1 METRRNVKKPAKYD
15 DFLEYDLYESDSD
28 EELFSEDDDTDF
40 DKCYSDSDEGESDFE
55 ADTNETAVAE
65 QENNDQHIWYSDIVD
80 IKQFPFSKE
89 NSGIQNNI
97 VNENSTPRDAFEAL
111 FSVDV
116 VDHLVRATNE
126 YGKLL
131 FDSKP
136 LDKRVEFQDTN
147 RKEMLKFLGLCLLQ
161 GQTKCPTIRKL
172 FSKHPLYYRPVF
184 SATMSGRRFET
195 ILRSFNTHSDPDI
208 SPGQSSD
215 DRLTKVRPLLNMM
228 IKRFSEAYVPDKELS
243 LDESLLLWRGRLMFR
258 VYNQRKS
265 AKYGIL
271 FYELTTSDGYV
282 LNIEIYQGNDPQQQ
296 QEGKKTEKI
305 VLRLM
310 DPYLDKGHHL
320 FMDNFYN
327 SVSLSSLL
335 LSRNTHTTGT
345 LRSNRKNN
353 PKDVVSA
360 KLKRGEFIWKRSG
373 EVYVTKW
380 KDKRDVLTLTTAHH
394 PNLVEVENRYGE
406 PKIKPVDVASY
417 NDHMSGVDRA
427 DQMTSYYSSPRKTI
441 RWYKKVLFHLLDV
454 SVWNAYYMYKK
465 FHPKISFLYFRDSL
479 IISLIDLPPD
489 VREGK
494 QLISLSKSTPGRP
507 ISKTLPPIT
516 RSLPSQ
522 NYHTL
527 EKIPPPNDW
536 KRKSYFLR
544 CRQCTQNKI
553 RRQTSYR
560 CETCPD
566 KPPLCVTC
574 FGSFHNL

>member
-1 METRRNVKKPAKYD
+1 MNTRRNITKPAKYQ
-15 DFLEYDLYESDSD
+15 DFLEYDSESD
-28 EELFSEDDDTDF
+28 EESFSDDDESDP
-40 DKCYSDSDEGESDFE
+40 YGSDSSEGENDVE
-55 ADTNETAVAE
+55 DETDNTAVVD
-65 QENNDQHIWYSDIVD
+65 QENNDNQIWYSDIVD
-80 IKQFPFSKE
+80 IKQFPFSKD

-97 VNENSTPRDAFEAL
+97 VNENSTPRDAFDAL
-111 FSVDV
+111 FGVDV
-116 VDHLVRATNE
+116 LDHLVRAVNE
-126 YGKLL
+126 YGNSLY
-131 FDSKP
+131 DSKP
-136 LDKRVEFQDTN
+136 LAKWVEFKDTT
-147 RKEMLKFLGLCLLQ
+147 REEMQKFLGLCLLQ

-195 ILRSFNTHSDPDI
+195 ILRCFNTHSDPDI
-208 SPGQSSD
+208 SSEQSSA
-215 DRLTKVRPLLNMM
+215 DRLTKVRPLLDMM

-265 AKYGIL
+265 AKYGVL

-282 LNIEIYQGNDPQQQ
+282 LNIEIYQGSDPQKP

-310 DPYLDKGHHL
+310 NPYLDRGHHL

-327 SVSLSSLL
+327 SVSLSTLL
-335 LSRNTHTTGT
+335 LTRNTHTTGT

-360 KLKRGEFIWKRSG
+360 KLKRGQYIWKRSG
-373 EVYVTKW
+373 DIYVTKW
-380 KDKRDVLTLTTAHH
+380 KDKRDVLTLSTAHH
-394 PNLVEVENRYGE
+394 PKLVEVKNRYGE
-406 PKIKPVDVASY
+406 KKMKPADVASY

-454 SVWNAYYMYKK
+454 SVWNAFYMYRK
-465 FHPKISFLYFRDSL
+465 FHPKTSFLYFRDLLITSL
-479 IISLIDLPPD
+479 IELPTD

-494 QLISLSKSTPGRP
+494 QLIVLSKSTPGRP
-507 ISKTLPPIT
+507 ISKTLPSPT
-516 RSLPSQ
+516 RSNPGQ
-522 NYHTL
+522 NEHIL
-527 EKIPPPNDW
+527 EKIPPPIHW

-544 CRQCTQNKI
+544 CRECTRNNI

-560 CETCPD
+560 CKICAD

-574 FGSFHNL
+574 FGSFHKL